1 MLARAQVLGGHVY
14 DTVGVD
20 GERDLDLRDAPQ
32 RPADAGQAE
41 ATQRL
46 VAAGDLPLAL
56 QNVDVHRG
64 LEIGGSGKHLTA
76 LYGQSGI
83 AVDDPGEHVPHGLNA
98 QRKGRYIQK
107 QQALDLTG
115 QHARLQTRAHGY
127 ALVRVDV
134 LAGFLAGQPLDRR
147 LYGWDAGRAAH
158 QQYPAQ
164 IARLKA
170 RVLQRLLHR
179 AHGGLHQMGSQLVEL
194 GPGQVDLQ
202 MLCPVRAGGQE
213 RQADGG
219 SHGRAQ
225 LDLSLFRRLPNAAH
239 GGLIMGQVDMLPAA
253 EFLHQ
258 IIGYAGVE
266 IVAAQPVV
274 ARRGQHFDHFVVDV
288 QNGHVEGAAAQIVH
302 HDALGTA
309 LVHAVGQRRGGRL
322 IDDAQHVQSGD
333 AARVL
338 GGLPL
343 TVAEIG
349 GHGDDRV
356 RDGLA
361 QIGLR
366 VLLELLQDHGGNF
379 LGRIFLAVDV
389 YPVIRTHL
397 PLDGKNGAGSVG
409 HGLPLG
415 RRAYDALPAF
425 GKGYHGRGRPS
436 ALRIGDDHG
445 FAVFHRRN
453 AGVCGAKVNTDQSAH
468 RRKDSFPKVLSYH
481 NLYFRKKRSV
491 KMKKP

>member
-1 MLARAQVLGGHVY
+1 
-14 DTVGVD
+14 
-20 GERDLDLRDAPQ
+20 
-32 RPADAGQAE
+32 
-41 ATQRL
+41 
-46 VAAGDLPLAL
+46 
-56 QNVDVHRG
+56 
-64 LEIGGSGKHLTA
+64 
-76 LYGQSGI
+76 
-83 AVDDPGEHVPHGLNA
+83 
-98 QRKGRYIQK
+98 
-107 QQALDLTG
+107 
-115 QHARLQTRAHGY
+115 
-127 ALVRVDV
+127 
-134 LAGFLAGQPLDRR
+134 
-147 LYGWDAGRAAH
+147 
-158 QQYPAQ
+158 
-164 IARLKA
+164 
-170 RVLQRLLHR
+170 
-179 AHGGLHQMGSQLVEL
+179 
-194 GPGQVDLQ
+194 
-202 MLCPVRAGGQE
+202 
-213 RQADGG
+213 
-219 SHGRAQ
+219 
-225 LDLSLFRRLPNAAH
+225 
-239 GGLIMGQVDMLPAA
+239 MLPAA
-253 EFLHQ
+253 ELLHQ
-258 IIGYAGVE
+258 IVGHARIE

-288 QNGHVEGAAAQIVH
+288 QNGHVEGAAAQIIH

-338 GGLPL
+338 GCLPL

-379 LGRIFLAVDV
+379 LGRVFLAVDV
-389 YPVIRTHL
+389 YPIIRTHL

-415 RRAYDALPAF
+415 RRAYDTLAVF
-425 GKGYHGRGRPS
+425 GKGHHRRGRPS